1 MNEFVVDCSGVKPVI
16 GSLKVH
22 IKGPER
28 SSAQLNIKD
37 NKNGTYTIQYKPTSC
52 GTYTI
57 NVKIADAHIPGSPFA
72 VTVTEFLSR

>member
-1 MNEFVVDCSGVKPVI
+1 MNEFFVDCSQVRPVI
-16 GSLKVH
+16 GNLKVH

-52 GTYTI
+52 GTYMMTI
-57 NVKIADAHIPGSPFA
+57 KIADANIPGSPFA
-72 VTVTEFLSR
+72 IKVTEFLSR